1 MVVDLLGF
9 PKMDDHTAIQ
19 EATSQG
25 LRSMEHLICF
35 MSNWPNHMDC
45 SDLIDH
51 IVAKF
56 KKVISLL
63 NRTDHARFRRKP
75 IRPSASPSSFDDS
88 IFVPHSQT
96 LNLAP
101 TPPAPVVAPIAMPHI
116 SITALVSYVSHSQ
129 SLTLDFTNP
138 NAFASNTKAS
148 ELDYAKDSFSM
159 SSSSSLSLA
168 IFGDRSLSLW
178 KALFSTRKWVTLLV
192 DSLIWRTRKSP
203 SFGSRFCRRRPIS
216 NRVLWF

>member
-1 MVVDLLGF
+1 MAMDLLGF
-9 PKMDDHTAIQ
+9 SKMDDQTAIQ

-63 NRTDHARFRRKP
+63 NQIGLARFRHGP
-75 IRPSASPSSFDDS
+75 VHPFASPSSSDDS

-96 LNLAP
+96 LNPTP
-101 TPPAPVVAPIAMPHI
+101 TPPASVVAPTALPYI
-116 SITALVSYVSHSQ
+116 STTALVSYVSHPQ
-129 SLTLDFTNP
+129 SLTLDFIKP
-138 NAFASNTKAS
+138 NAFASNTKALK
-148 ELDYAKDSFSM
+148 LDYAKDSFSM
-159 SSSSSLSLA
+159 SSSSSFMSSA
-168 IFGDRSLSLW
+168 ITGDGSLSLS
-178 KALFSTRKWVTLLV
+178 KALFSTRK
-192 DSLIWRTRKSP
+192 
-203 SFGSRFCRRRPIS
+203 
-216 NRVLWF
+216 